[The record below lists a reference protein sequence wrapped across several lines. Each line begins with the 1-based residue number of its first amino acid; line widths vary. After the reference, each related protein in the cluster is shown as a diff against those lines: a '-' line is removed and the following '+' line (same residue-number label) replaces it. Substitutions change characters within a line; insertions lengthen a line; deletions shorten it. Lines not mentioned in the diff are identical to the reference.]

1 MMSYP
6 QFKRDLQHIH
16 ESEVFGLASFETA
29 ARFTRDTER
38 KEKWLTLAALEE
50 QTLQRYLDYM
60 RETNQAVVEP
70 AGWRLMGYGAGAGL
84 AILPWRLSMKTL
96 VDATAKFQV
105 IFQRLMQNSEE
116 THRDFF
122 AYVFAHEKA
131 IEAFAKKEL
140 SKDRNSLKAVN
151 SLLAA

>member
-1 MMSYP
+1 MSYP
-6 QFKRDLQHIH
+6 QFKKDLQHIH

-29 ARFTRDTER
+29 ARFSRNAER
-38 KEKWLTLAALEE
+38 KEKWLVLAALEE

-60 RETNQAVVEP
+60 RETNQTVVEP
-70 AGWRLMGYGAGAGL
+70 AGWSLIGYGAGVALGL
-84 AILPWRLSMKTL
+84 LPWRLSMKAL

-105 IFQRLMQNSEE
+105 IFRRLMENSEE
-116 THRDFF
+116 AHRDFF

-140 SKDRNSLKAVN
+140 ARDRNSLKAVN
-151 SLLAA
+151 HLLAA